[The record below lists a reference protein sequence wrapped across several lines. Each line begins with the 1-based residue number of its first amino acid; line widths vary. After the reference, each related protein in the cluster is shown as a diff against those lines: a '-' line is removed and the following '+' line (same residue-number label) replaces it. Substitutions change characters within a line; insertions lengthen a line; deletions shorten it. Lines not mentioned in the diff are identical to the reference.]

1 MQLKEMRIEHY
12 KAFDRFTLNLQS
24 KAFLVGPN
32 NAGKSTLISAVR
44 AAADMLRHAA
54 RRRTTVYRTH
64 KGRTVRAHELGPVAK
79 TLVSENLRHQ
89 FRTAETL
96 LRLKTDTDLV
106 LTAVWPEDEDEN
118 PFFYLERGDGRLLS
132 EPKSVRELVGDIG
145 IVSGLYPVNQQ
156 ERVLDE
162 DYVRTN
168 YETRRSSQHARNH
181 LRRLATAPNIDHEEE
196 GEVHD
201 WDDFK
206 EYLLRWLPEID
217 DIEVTTRPGTEI
229 GSYEIDVFIMEHGDR
244 TPKEL
249 FWAGDGM
256 QVFIQLLVHCWRLG
270 DADVIVLDEPDLYL
284 HADLQ
289 RRLVRLL
296 QSTAAQTIT
305 ATHSPEMLAEAAAD
319 TVVWV
324 DKSRRRGVR
333 RPPPA
338 TLEDLSSQIGSNFNL
353 RLATALRARTV
364 LFVEGQD
371 MALLR
376 RLASTC
382 SANSVA
388 EERSC
393 AVIGME
399 GFSHW
404 VHVEPFQW
412 LVDKFLE
419 GAVHVFVLLDRDYR
433 TDNQI
438 AEIEN
443 TLGAVGVAAHVWRR
457 KELESYLLEPTAIA
471 RVAKLDVAE
480 VVDRIARITNKMTH
494 EVVAEFVAQRQVD
507 ERSTGKSTSTIITA
521 ALADLTRCT
530 EDPEWRLHRYP
541 PKKIISALNQGLQA
555 DNLRTVSPPALART
569 IKEPDISPEMT
580 RWLHDVDA
588 SLR

>member
-1 MQLKEMRIEHY
+1 MQLKELRIEHY
-12 KAFDRFTLNLQS
+12 KAFDRFTLALGS
-24 KAFLVGPN
+24 KVFLVGPN

-44 AAADMLRHAA
+44 AAAEMLRHASK
-54 RRRTTVYRTH
+54 RRASLYRTH
-64 KGRTVRAHELGPVAK
+64 RGRTVRAHGLSPVAK
-79 TLVSENLRHQ
+79 TLVAENLRHQ
-89 FRTAETL
+89 FRTAETS
-96 LRLKTDTDLV
+96 LRLKTDTDLI
-106 LTAVWPEDEDEN
+106 LNAVWPEDDDEY
-118 PFFYLERGDGRLLS
+118 PFFYLERGDGRLLT
-132 EPKSVRELVGDIG
+132 EPKAVRELVGEIG
-145 IVSGLYPVNQQ
+145 IISGLYPINQQ
-156 ERVLDE
+156 ERILDD

-181 LRRLATAPNIDHEEE
+181 LLQLATTYAYDDDDA
-196 GEVHD
+196 HD
-201 WDDFK
+201 WDGFK
-206 EYLLRWLPEID
+206 EYVLRWLPEVD
-217 DIEVTTRPGTEI
+217 GIEVTTRPGAVLGT
-229 GSYEIDVFIMEHGDR
+229 YEIDVFIMEHGDR

-256 QVFIQLLVHCWRLG
+256 QVFVQLLVHCWRLAG
-270 DADVIVLDEPDLYL
+270 ADVIVLDEPDLYL

-296 QSTAAQTIT
+296 QSTAGQTIT

-371 MALLR
+371 MAVLR

-382 SANSVA
+382 EAKSVA
-388 EERSC
+388 HERRC

-399 GFSHW
+399 GFSNW

-419 GAVHVFVLLDRDYR
+419 GAVQVFVLLDRDYR
-433 TDNQI
+433 TDGQI
-438 AEIEN
+438 AEIEKK
-443 TLGAVGVAAHVWRR
+443 LGAVGVAAHVWRR

-471 RVAKLDVAE
+471 RLSRLNVAE
-480 VVDRIARITNKMTH
+480 VTDRLGKITDQMTH
-494 EVVAEFVAQRQVD
+494 EVVAEFLAQRQVD
-507 ERSTGKSTSTIITA
+507 ERSTGKSPSTIITA
-521 ALADLTRCT
+521 ALADLTKCT
-530 EDPEWRLHRYP
+530 DDPEWRLHRYP
-541 PKKIISALNQGLQA
+541 PKKIISVFNQGLQA
-555 DNLRTVSPPALART
+555 DGLQTISPPSLART
-569 IKEPDISPEMT
+569 VRKSELNPEMT
-580 RWLHDVDA
+580 GWLRSVEE